1 MATDAAP
8 DSLTGVPYYLLNFE
22 RALAWLAQRY
32 DDLLDAGER
41 AFLGAF
47 ALMPQA
53 SRALLVRMLMRKGT
67 LFRAS
72 RLAYDEI
79 GCPLQAAAPISA
91 LGWLDPAPHL
101 TLDDLFTVT
110 TRAELL
116 DIFAD
121 ALVLIPGARGLRKP
135 ELLEA
140 LRPFH
145 AQVDDEDGSGKSLG
159 NNAGNTARPLSAWHP
174 DSSDCVF
181 RVDVAPLCERLRLM
195 FFGNLQQEWSEFVLA
210 DLGVF
215 QYEKVAF
222 GPSSRAFQRRADVD
236 VYLALHACREE
247 LASIESFG
255 SLIDREAE
263 QAVINEIVARVRA
276 VEIPDSWLEM
286 RRAKLLFRIGQHCER
301 RQLWA
306 DALTVYELCTWPGAR
321 HRRMRVLE
329 RSERFDAALALA
341 LQATL
346 SPESEEEQQRIA
358 RMLPRLRR
366 KLGEPAVRVRAERA
380 AERSTLIL
388 PRPQA
393 APSQHASSPEAAH
406 AQQSVEYLVRDHLTC
421 EAAPVYYVENAL
433 INSLFG
439 LLCWQPVFAALPGA
453 FFHPFQRGPADL
465 HAPDF
470 HARRAVQFA
479 ACLEQ
484 LDSGVYR
491 ETILRHL
498 HEKAGVQSPFV
509 FWGLLTPEL
518 VTIALD
524 CLPAAHLKL
533 WFERLLRDVR
543 ANRSGLPDL
552 IRFWPAE
559 RRYELI
565 EVKGPGD
572 RLQDNQIRWLTYCVQ
587 HGMPVR
593 VLDVR
598 WADEANSDMCADAAA
613 HAGAHAVA
621 HAAAHAAADAAADAA
636 VQAAEATALP
646 AATLAERAT

>member
-8 DSLTGVPYYLLNFE
+8 ASPAGVPYYLQNFE

-32 DDLLDAGER
+32 DDLLDASER
-41 AFLGAF
+41 AFLDAF
-47 ALMPQA
+47 ALLPQA

-79 GCPLQAAAPISA
+79 GCPLQAAAPLSA

-101 TLDDLFTVT
+101 TLDDLFALT

-116 DIFAD
+116 DIFTE
-121 ALVLIPGARGLRKP
+121 ALQLIPGARSLRKP
-135 ELLEA
+135 ALLDA

-145 AQVDDEDGSGKSLG
+145 ASGEEGEEGDEDESAS
-159 NNAGNTARPLSAWHP
+159 TPARPLSAWHRH
-174 DSSDCVF
+174 SNDCVF
-181 RVDVAPLCERLRLM
+181 RVDIAPLCERLRLM
-195 FFGNLQQEWSEFVLA
+195 FFGNLQQDWSEFVLA

-222 GPSSRAFQRRADVD
+222 GPSSRAFQQRADVD

-247 LASIESFG
+247 LAWLASFG
-255 SLIDREAE
+255 LLMNADEE
-263 QAVINEIVARVRA
+263 QTALDELVARVRA
-276 VEIPDSWLEM
+276 VQTSNSWLDL
-286 RRAKLLFRIGQHCER
+286 RRAKLLFRIGQHGER
-301 RQLWA
+301 RQMWA
-306 DALTVYELCTWPGAR
+306 TALAVYEMCAWPGAR

-341 LQATL
+341 SQAAV
-346 SPESEEEQQRIA
+346 SPESEEEAQRVA
-358 RMLPRLRR
+358 RMLPRLQR
-366 KLGEPAVRVRAERA
+366 KLGEPAARMPAARG
-380 AERSTLIL
+380 AERSMLTL
-388 PRPQA
+388 PRPLAPQA
-393 APSQHASSPEAAH
+393 
-406 AQQSVEYLVRDHLTC
+406 VEYVVRDHLTC
-421 EAAPVYYVENAL
+421 EAAPVHYVENAL

-439 LLCWQPVFAALPGA
+439 LLCWEPVFAALPGA

-470 HARRAVQFA
+470 HTRRAAQFA
-479 ACLEQ
+479 ACLAQ
-484 LDSGVYR
+484 LDTGVYR

-498 HEKAGVQSPFV
+498 REKDGVQSPFV

-518 VTIALD
+518 VATALD

-533 WFERLLRDVR
+533 WFQRLLRDVR
-543 ANRSGLPDL
+543 GNRSGLPDL

-572 RLQDNQIRWLTYCVQ
+572 RLQDNQIRWLAYCVQ

-598 WADEANSDMCADAAA
+598 WADEAQSDALENLAVGVGAPAAL
-613 HAGAHAVA
+613 
-621 HAAAHAAADAAADAA
+621 
-636 VQAAEATALP
+636 AAERTA
-646 AATLAERAT
+646 